1 MTNLLDLALNHH
13 VGFLNLPSFQTSLIR
28 YCQYVSQHLS
38 MMFPNGSDCSSLLKT
53 YPNLCLTKSE
63 VSFLE
68 FKIQKN
74 RQSAVSF
81 LLFKIQHVVNSR
93 IHNIFLTSVAVWC
106 FGTFF
111 VFPYI
116 GNNHPNGLIF
126 FRGVGIPPTRYGI
139 PSKINPRHELAAP
152 QIS

>member
-1 MTNLLDLALNHH
+1 
-13 VGFLNLPSFQTSLIR
+13 
-28 YCQYVSQHLS
+28 

-126 FRGVGIPPTRYGI
+126 FRGVGIPPTSLLFVAFQPWRAVARFKYSD
-139 PSKINPRHELAAP
+139 PVRHSFGAAP
-152 QIS
+152 RGRPNPIRQRRGLTSGFKNMLSVY